1 MFHRSASAVI
11 VAAFAALCGGCGTM
25 INQSSDPGQA
35 FYSDQLPAR
44 LPYGGVMRDLAAP
57 PSGIY
62 QAATAGE
69 DGGVIGRAQMLAAA
83 VLIPPIDLPI
93 SLVADT
99 LFLPFD
105 VAHQFGWEW
114 TDSPSSQGGN
124 AETKGATDAGN
135 LADASKSR

>member
-1 MFHRSASAVI
+1 MFYRSAIAVV
-11 VAAFAALCGGCGTM
+11 VATFATFCGGCGTM
-25 INQSSDPGQA
+25 INQSTEPGQA
-35 FYSDQLPAR
+35 FYSDQLPTR

-62 QAATAGE
+62 QAATAG
-69 DGGVIGRAQMLAAA
+69 DDAGIVGRAQMLAAA

-93 SLVADT
+93 SILADT

-114 TDSPSSQGGN
+114 TDTPGSQGSKN
-124 AETKGATDAGN
+124 DTAGV
-135 LADASKSR
+135 AKVGDQAGASKSR